1 MYIPRFISTLSY
13 ALFLLATLNARNAI
27 GTKTSNSGAQAVSKC
42 HNMYTYNSF
51 YAGTNKKI
59 EALLREV
66 KIELS
71 EIREEI
77 KCMKG
82 NETKKGRSIL
92 SFIVVFS
99 STSRA
104 KLSVRLSASINRQR
118 LQSASL
124 PLIILVLFLKFN
136 QLRALNFFNSFFL

>member
-1 MYIPRFISTLSY
+1 MYIPRSVISTLSY
-13 ALFLLATLNARNAI
+13 ALFVLATLNARNAS
-27 GTKTSNSGAQAVSKC
+27 GTKKSKNAGAQAVSKC

-77 KCMKG
+77 KYMKG
-82 NETKKGRSIL
+82 NETKKGRSI
-92 SFIVVFS
+92 FIFYCCFFF
-99 STSRA
+99 TSRA
-104 KLSVRLSASINRQR
+104 KLMH
-118 LQSASL
+118 
-124 PLIILVLFLKFN
+124 FGFD
-136 QLRALNFFNSFFL
+136 

>member
-1 MYIPRFISTLSY
+1 MYIPRSVISTLSY
-13 ALFLLATLNARNAI
+13 ALFVLAALSARNAS
-27 GTKTSNSGAQAVSKC
+27 GAKTSNNAGAQAVSKC

-77 KCMKG
+77 KYMKR

-92 SFIVVFS
+92 FFIVVFS
-99 STSRA
+99 LTSRA
-104 KLSVRLSASINRQR
+104 KLMH
-118 LQSASL
+118 
-124 PLIILVLFLKFN
+124 FGFD
-136 QLRALNFFNSFFL
+136 

>member
-1 MYIPRFISTLSY
+1 MYIPRSVISTLSC
-13 ALFLLATLNARNAI
+13 ALFALTTLNARNAS
-27 GTKTSNSGAQAVSKC
+27 GTKTSNNAGAQAVSKC

-77 KCMKG
+77 KYMKR

-92 SFIVVFS
+92 FFVYVFS
-99 STSRA
+99 LTSTA
-104 KLSVRLSASINRQR
+104 KLTH
-118 LQSASL
+118 
-124 PLIILVLFLKFN
+124 FGFD
-136 QLRALNFFNSFFL
+136 

>member
-1 MYIPRFISTLSY
+1 MCIPRSVISTLSY
-13 ALFLLATLNARNAI
+13 ALFVLATLNARNAS
-27 GTKTSNSGAQAVSKC
+27 GTKTSNNAGAQAVSKC

-77 KCMKG
+77 KYMKG

-92 SFIVVFS
+92 FFIVVFS
-99 STSRA
+99 STCRA
-104 KLSVRLSASINRQR
+104 IKAYAFRLRLIVSATK
-118 LQSASL
+118 AL
-124 PLIILVLFLKFN
+124 PCN
-136 QLRALNFFNSFFL
+136 

>member
-1 MYIPRFISTLSY
+1 MYIPRSVISTLSY
-13 ALFLLATLNARNAI
+13 ALFVLTTLNARNAG
-27 GTKTSNSGAQAVSKC
+27 GTKTSNNAGAHSKC

-77 KCMKG
+77 KYMKG

-92 SFIVVFS
+92 FFIVVFS
-99 STSRA
+99 LTSRA
-104 KLSVRLSASINRQR
+104 KLMH
-118 LQSASL
+118 
-124 PLIILVLFLKFN
+124 FGFD
-136 QLRALNFFNSFFL
+136 